1 MIAQPSVR
9 TAVEGKGAQ
18 IRDFRP
24 GRAPADVCVIIP
36 ARDEA
41 EVLPTSLRS
50 LLKQDYSGVMRL
62 IISDNGSSD
71 ATVEVAKSWAEKFER
86 LGHEVWVLHLPYGNK
101 PAALNVADVAAEDLG
116 RVYLDADIELSPN
129 CITEIVAAM
138 APDSGALMCCPQMRI
153 APGGGW
159 VTQRWGRAW
168 TRLPWVSEDAIGGG
182 VYAVNSEGRR
192 RWEQYPNIVAED
204 AFVQVQF
211 SRSERRVIPNCYF
224 LIRLPEGFADLVR
237 IRTRQLRGNRELS
250 SHMSGDWGRA
260 SYPLGRRLKFVL
272 TSPRLWPDLPVYL
285 LVNLFAYHKA
295 RQRAAV
301 GTKMWER
308 ATSRAA
314 GHAGNASAE

>member
-1 MIAQPSVR
+1 MER
-9 TAVEGKGAQ
+9 EGAE
-18 IRDFRP
+18 IRDYRP

-41 EVLPTSLRS
+41 QVLPTSLKS
-50 LLKQDYSGVMRL
+50 LLKQDFAGVMRL

-71 ATVEVAKSWAEKFER
+71 ATVEVAKNWAEKFER
-86 LGHEVWVLHLPYGNK
+86 AGHEVWVLHLPYGNK
-101 PAALNVADVAAEDLG
+101 PAALNVADVAAEDLI

-129 CITEIVAAM
+129 CITEIVVAM

-153 APGGGW
+153 APGSGW

-182 VYAVNSEGRR
+182 VYAVSSQGRR
-192 RWEQYPNIVAED
+192 RWQQYPNIVAED

-211 SRSERRVIPNCYF
+211 RRNERRVLPNCYF
-224 LIRLPEGFADLVR
+224 LIRLPEGFSDLVK

-250 SHMSGDWGRA
+250 RHMSGDWGRA
-260 SYPLGRRLKFVL
+260 SYPLARRLKFVL
-272 TSPRLWPDLPVYL
+272 SCPRLWPDLPVYL
-285 LVNLFAYHKA
+285 LVNLFAFHKA

-301 GTKMWER
+301 GTRMWER
-308 ATSRAA
+308 AASRAA